1 MTKKYSCEVKLP
13 GHPVKTGQALN
24 LAWYRAGTPGLPGK
38 VVSFYIVPLP
48 AGRDP
53 AYPANGGTGHVP
65 ARREENGCKTNKI
78 P

>member
-48 AGRDP
+48 AGRQGPRLSRQRRDG
-53 AYPANGGTGHVP
+53 ARSGH
-65 ARREENGCKTNKI
+65 RKI
-78 P
+78 LFDKGQSA